1 MTYFGINAKI
11 IHVNIL
17 NRGNWLIGILTVK
30 KEDSF
35 MINFFEYKDAL
46 DYAKRYFLS
55 DLKELEIVSAQIYG
69 SSTYEEGFINGVSDI
84 DVCIFTPKMYTM
96 KYQDIVSYIMNN
108 AKCDFMDK
116 KPSIVVDYI
125 ADRIEFY
132 LNHPQIAIDVT
143 MMAPELPNSK
153 NMEETVAHDSV
164 DMFLGAFYQHGIPLI
179 GEIPKKKLIEDEFF
193 PFYNENLRKKR
204 LDMLIPRIEKYNKR
218 IEILIAQKSYDIL
231 DHIYKSRVYFLK
243 WLFIY
248 KRKYPVNLHKH
259 LDYQLSNILCL
270 SKEERE
276 KLLFMGEGNLFKLA
290 SNYLQIANNYLNE
303 YKNL

>member
-1 MTYFGINAKI
+1 M

-17 NRGNWLIGILTVK
+17 NRGNLLIGLLAMK
-30 KEDSF
+30 NKEDSF
-35 MINFFEYKDAL
+35 MIDFSEYQDAL
-46 DYAKRYFLS
+46 DYVKRYFLS
-55 DLKELEIVSAQIYG
+55 DLKELDIVSAQIYG
-69 SSTYEEGFINGVSDI
+69 SSTYEEGFIKGVSDI
-84 DVCIFTPKMYTM
+84 DICIFTPKMYTM
-96 KYQDIVSYIMNN
+96 KCQDIVSYIMNN
-108 AKCDFMDK
+108 TKGDFMDK

-125 ADRIEFY
+125 AVRIEFY
-132 LNHPQIAIDVT
+132 LNHPQIAIDIT
-143 MMAPELPNSK
+143 IMAPEFLNSK

-193 PFYNENLRKKR
+193 PFYNEDLRKKR
-204 LDMLIPRIEKYNKR
+204 LNMLIPRIEKYNKR
-218 IEILIAQKSYDIL
+218 IEILIEQKSYDIL

-248 KRKYPVNLHKH
+248 KRKYPVNLYKH

-270 SKEERE
+270 HKEEKE
-276 KLLFMGEGNLFKLA
+276 KLLFMGNGNLFKLA
-290 SNYLQIANNYLNE
+290 SNYLQIANNYLND